1 MATETD
7 NIPQWKLELIQRRKN
22 KPVVSSP
29 GGSSSS
35 TCSKAPQSSK
45 VRTSPINSSGSASA
59 SEIPQVLKTAT
70 GGVSSQE
77 KTEPGVGQKSV
88 CCKMRL
94 EPDAYLHPDG
104 SDCEEL
110 AYGPGIVNRLRSK
123 YLNLT
128 KENLTGSNFRR
139 AASLEDLLGDDTRK
153 FVKKSPA
160 PGPGPGISPGG
171 VALRTERFRNPSRGN
186 DSMKRARSV
195 ETLMRYDLQDPDII
209 LVDNSV
215 KIESKL
221 TPGVLKPKRLRPV
234 LAETERPPPD
244 LVKTTMRIFEST
256 VKKFK
261 PRGEVAVKVATFK
274 GINDSMKGKKVVKVG
289 KVLGNSGKV
298 PGKVV
303 QDGVVVE
310 KIVKVSQAV
319 SKFQQISGE
328 ISGDKKF
335 EKKVKG
341 KVGTFEEVKPDAGKV
356 LGAFD
361 GEPFDGRKVGDILG
375 KVRIFEEEK
384 FDGKVVG
391 NFEKVVNFIP
401 ELIDTGKLGE
411 NFQDKLDGENVENFG
426 KVIEKVETF
435 EEGNLNGKVLAK
447 SDEWKILEESG
458 ESGKLEILE
467 NFEKL
472 QRFENFEKLKI
483 VENFEEKIKI
493 DVVDTSEKFKENETL
508 EDLGVKKISKKSQEE
523 ISKAGESVKF
533 DFNDNNEVKNYLP
546 GVNGGSEEK
555 EVKTNGNGLE
565 KNSSKGKEPKQI
577 GIIRPLVSS
586 KSLSSREL
594 EKNLINRVKSIESE
608 PTKVVV
614 SLKNA
619 EEVKNGGLWDK
630 PWNQQNNTMVF
641 NFSNRKDVP
650 DYIENDGLIIRRKR
664 EKTKEPRSRSIDGAV
679 KGSKKCRMS
688 VERHSSDYVE
698 SGVMCAFRIYLAFYR
713 LKLND
718 EGGLSISPSQALI
731 QSDEFNEA
739 MGDGIIVLDATLDA
753 STTDDGDWELS
764 GGPPSPCDVAFF
776 NDNVLINGRS
786 NLSRSPRNHKHR
798 IQFNDGATKTFEY
811 PSEASMLEDE
821 GTCVDG
827 GTSSDSATDRPDSGN
842 LEDSGGLVTT
852 VVESQA
858 QLQQCN
864 IGSAAANP
872 ILGGGG
878 LASFTP
884 TKMDFTAET
893 FELGV
898 TRTVAPPTEAHPP
911 PEEPPPEVEEPSP
924 ESAAWGAE
932 ATADLLY

>member
-664 EKTKEPRSRSIDGAV
+664 EKTK
-679 KGSKKCRMS
+679 
-688 VERHSSDYVE
+688 
-698 SGVMCAFRIYLAFYR
+698 
-713 LKLND
+713 
-718 EGGLSISPSQALI
+718 
-731 QSDEFNEA
+731 
-739 MGDGIIVLDATLDA
+739 GDGIIVLDATLDA

>member
-341 KVGTFEEVKPDAGKV
+341 KVGTFEE
-356 LGAFD
+356 
-361 GEPFDGRKVGDILG
+361 EPFDGRKVGDILG

-664 EKTKEPRSRSIDGAV
+664 EKTK
-679 KGSKKCRMS
+679 
-688 VERHSSDYVE
+688 
-698 SGVMCAFRIYLAFYR
+698 
-713 LKLND
+713 
-718 EGGLSISPSQALI
+718 
-731 QSDEFNEA
+731 
-739 MGDGIIVLDATLDA
+739 GDGIIVLDATLDA

>member
-22 KPVVSSP
+22 KPVSSSSSL
-29 GGSSSS
+29 GSSSSS
-35 TCSKAPQSSK
+35 TCLKTPQSSK
-45 VRTSPINSSGSASA
+45 VRTNGINSSGSGSA

-70 GGVSSQE
+70 GGVPSHHKFE
-77 KTEPGVGQKSV
+77 LELPGVGQKSV

-94 EPDAYLHPDG
+94 EPDAYLHPDS

-160 PGPGPGISPGG
+160 PGPGPGILPGG

-256 VKKFK
+256 VKKVK

-274 GINDSMKGKKVVKVG
+274 GINDSLKGKKIVKVG
-289 KVLGNSGKV
+289 KVHGNSEKV

-341 KVGTFEEVKPDAGKV
+341 KVGNFEEVKHNSGKV
-356 LGAFD
+356 GSFE
-361 GEPFDGRKVGDILG
+361 GESFDGRKVGDILG

-384 FDGKVVG
+384 FDGGKGKGKGERVG
-391 NFEKVVNFIP
+391 NFEKVANFIP
-401 ELIDTGKLGE
+401 ETIDNEKLGE
-411 NFQDKLDGENVENFG
+411 SVEEKLDGEKLSGNVENFG
-426 KVIEKVETF
+426 NVTEKVENF
-435 EEGNLNGKVLAK
+435 EEENLNGKVLAK

-458 ESGKLEILE
+458 EDKSGKLEILANVE
-467 NFEKL
+467 KLKIFEKL
-472 QRFENFEKLKI
+472 EI
-483 VENFEEKIKI
+483 VENFEEKLEEKIKNFDI
-493 DVVDTSEKFKENETL
+493 VDTLEKLKENVETF
-508 EDLGVKKISKKSQEE
+508 EDLGVKKISKKSREE

-555 EVKTNGNGLE
+555 EIKTNGNGVE

-614 SLKNA
+614 SLKNT

-664 EKTKEPRSRSIDGAV
+664 EKTK
-679 KGSKKCRMS
+679 
-688 VERHSSDYVE
+688 
-698 SGVMCAFRIYLAFYR
+698 
-713 LKLND
+713 
-718 EGGLSISPSQALI
+718 
-731 QSDEFNEA
+731 
-739 MGDGIIVLDATLDA
+739 GDGIIVLDATLDA

-827 GTSSDSATDRPDSGN
+827 GTSSSSATDRPDSGN
-842 LEDSGGLVTT
+842 LGNSGGLVTT
-852 VVESQA
+852 LDSQA

-864 IGSAAANP
+864 IGSAAAANP
-872 ILGGGG
+872 IL
-878 LASFTP
+878 
-884 TKMDFTAET
+884 
-893 FELGV
+893 V
-898 TRTVAPPTEAHPP
+898 
-911 PEEPPPEVEEPSP
+911 
-924 ESAAWGAE
+924 
-932 ATADLLY
+932 

>member
-1 MATETD
+1 MATDTD

-35 TCSKAPQSSK
+35 TCSKAPHSSK
-45 VRTSPINSSGSASA
+45 VTTSKINSSGSASA

-70 GGVSSQE
+70 GGVPSQQ
-77 KTEPGVGQKSV
+77 KSEPGVGQKSV

-110 AYGPGIVNRLRSK
+110 AYGPGIVNRLRCK

-186 DSMKRARSV
+186 DSIKRARSV

-256 VKKFK
+256 VKKVK

-289 KVLGNSGKV
+289 KVITNSGKA

-341 KVGTFEEVKPDAGKV
+341 KVGNFEE
-356 LGAFD
+356 
-361 GEPFDGRKVGDILG
+361 EPFDGRKVGDILG
-375 KVRIFEEEK
+375 KVRIFEEEI
-384 FDGKVVG
+384 FDGGKVG

-401 ELIDTGKLGE
+401 ELIDNGKLE
-411 NFQDKLDGENVENFG
+411 VNFEENVENFG
-426 KVIEKVETF
+426 KVIEKLETF

-458 ESGKLEILE
+458 KKLEILE
-467 NFEKL
+467 NVEKL
-472 QRFENFEKLKI
+472 QRFEKLEI
-483 VENFEEKIKI
+483 VENFEEKLEEKIKI
-493 DVVDTSEKFKENETL
+493 DVVDTSEKLKENET

-555 EVKTNGNGLE
+555 EVKTNGNGVE

-664 EKTKEPRSRSIDGAV
+664 EKTK
-679 KGSKKCRMS
+679 
-688 VERHSSDYVE
+688 
-698 SGVMCAFRIYLAFYR
+698 
-713 LKLND
+713 
-718 EGGLSISPSQALI
+718 
-731 QSDEFNEA
+731 
-739 MGDGIIVLDATLDA
+739 GDGIIVLDATLDA

-827 GTSSDSATDRPDSGN
+827 GTSSGSATDRPDSGN
-842 LEDSGGLVTT
+842 LGNSGGLVTT
-852 VVESQA
+852 VESQA

-872 ILGGGG
+872 IL
-878 LASFTP
+878 
-884 TKMDFTAET
+884 
-893 FELGV
+893 V
-898 TRTVAPPTEAHPP
+898 TRTVAPPTEADPP
-911 PEEPPPEVEEPSP
+911 PEEPPPEVEEPSS

>member
-22 KPVVSSP
+22 KPVSSSP
-29 GGSSSS
+29 GCSSSS

-45 VRTSPINSSGSASA
+45 VRTSAINSSGSGSA

-70 GGVSSQE
+70 GGVPSHHKS
-77 KTEPGVGQKSV
+77 EPGVGQKSV

-94 EPDAYLHPDG
+94 EPDAYLHPDS

-256 VKKFK
+256 VKKVK

-274 GINDSMKGKKVVKVG
+274 GINDSLKGKKVVKVG

-341 KVGTFEEVKPDAGKV
+341 KVGNFEEVKLDAGKV
-356 LGAFD
+356 GNFGEKVLAGFE

-384 FDGKVVG
+384 FDGGKVGERIG
-391 NFEKVVNFIP
+391 NFEKVANFIP
-401 ELIDTGKLGE
+401 ETIDNGKLGE
-411 NFQDKLDGENVENFG
+411 SVEEKLDGEKIVGNVENFG
-426 KVIEKVETF
+426 KVTEKVENF
-435 EEGNLNGKVLAK
+435 EEENLNGKVLAK

-458 ESGKLEILE
+458 EDKSGKLEILA
-467 NFEKL
+467 NVEKL
-472 QRFENFEKLKI
+472 QRFENSENFEKLEI
-483 VENFEEKIKI
+483 VENFEEKLEEKIKNFDI
-493 DVVDTSEKFKENETL
+493 VDTSEKLKENVETF
-508 EDLGVKKISKKSQEE
+508 EDLGIKKISKKSREE

-555 EVKTNGNGLE
+555 EVKTNGNGVE

-664 EKTKEPRSRSIDGAV
+664 EKTKVS
-679 KGSKKCRMS
+679 
-688 VERHSSDYVE
+688 
-698 SGVMCAFRIYLAFYR
+698 F
-713 LKLND
+713 LKLN
-718 EGGLSISPSQALI
+718 
-731 QSDEFNEA
+731 N
-739 MGDGIIVLDATLDA
+739 
-753 STTDDGDWELS
+753 
-764 GGPPSPCDVAFF
+764 
-776 NDNVLINGRS
+776 
-786 NLSRSPRNHKHR
+786 
-798 IQFNDGATKTFEY
+798 
-811 PSEASMLEDE
+811 
-821 GTCVDG
+821 
-827 GTSSDSATDRPDSGN
+827 
-842 LEDSGGLVTT
+842 
-852 VVESQA
+852 
-858 QLQQCN
+858 
-864 IGSAAANP
+864 
-872 ILGGGG
+872 
-878 LASFTP
+878 
-884 TKMDFTAET
+884 
-893 FELGV
+893 
-898 TRTVAPPTEAHPP
+898 
-911 PEEPPPEVEEPSP
+911 
-924 ESAAWGAE
+924 
-932 ATADLLY
+932 